1 LKTNHRKY
9 PFALKEA
16 SKMLGVDVG
25 EDCIG
30 VKSIKAR
37 AREIQEERF
46 ARMDE
51 HWVAAWDAAVDQAIE
66 IEGEL

>member
-1 LKTNHRKY
+1 
-9 PFALKEA
+9 
-16 SKMLGVDVG
+16 MLGVDVG